1 MGLVPFDGSIAAEA
15 PTSVMLS
22 EAELQQAALITERK
36 RLTKHLLLR
45 ALLQEVRT
53 FKTEIFTVTRDG
65 SALVD
70 MVPATNGVLTYIKEV
85 MEREYHMSMSPTA
98 SIREIV
104 HAAFGYDSV
113 RAIAFVALILEGRSG
128 SSEYISSEE
137 LRIRIQ
143 RLP

>member
-1 MGLVPFDGSIAAEA
+1 
-15 PTSVMLS
+15 
-22 EAELQQAALITERK
+22 
-36 RLTKHLLLR
+36 
-45 ALLQEVRT
+45 
-53 FKTEIFTVTRDG
+53 
-65 SALVD
+65 